1 MCKATVKEAFK
12 HRFIQ
17 HNTFLHIVFEDLPKK
32 YYILKFTTNSK
43 DVY

>member
-12 HRFIQ
+12 Q

-32 YYILKFTTNSK
+32 IFHIKVYNKF
-43 DVY
+43 